1 MLDEGKAWMDMETF
15 AVMQFVKFSLSVKKR
30 SAVDLFAECD
40 PMKGTVNP
48 ELADAMRTAWGGNKE
63 TTCRKGEETGG

>member
-1 MLDEGKAWMDMETF
+1 M
-15 AVMQFVKFSLSVKKR
+15 KKR
-30 SAVDLFAECD
+30 SAVDFFAKCD

-48 ELADAMRTAWGGNKE
+48 GLADAMRTAWDENKE